1 MASITQFKGINRQNG
16 QAIESLEHVKQS
28 LHDLLTTPIGSRV
41 MRRDY
46 GSVLPFLVDQPMN
59 PRTLMQ
65 MRAAIVHCLTKW
77 ERRVTPQTIF
87 IKGSAH
93 TGIDITIEYKTNE
106 MDSSPKTIALEGLF
120 A

>member
-1 MASITQFKGINRQNG
+1 MPSVSQYKGVDRSNG
-16 QAIESLEHVKQS
+16 QAIESLEHLKQS
-28 LHDLLTTPIGSRV
+28 LHDLLTTAVGSRV

-59 PRTLMQ
+59 ARTLMQ

-77 ERRVTPQTIF
+77 ERRVVPTSIF
-87 IKGSAH
+87 IKGSLL
-93 TGIDITIEYKTNE
+93 TGIDITIEYKINE
-106 MDSSPKTIALEGLF
+106 IGAANQVMNLEGLF

>member
-1 MASITQFKGINRQNG
+1 MASISQFKGVNRHNG
-16 QAIESLEHVKQS
+16 QSITSLEHLKQS
-28 LHDLLTTPIGSRV
+28 LHDILTTPVGSRV

-77 ERRVTPQTIF
+77 ERRVTPLTIY
-87 IKGSAH
+87 IKGSIH
-93 TGIDITIEYKTNE
+93 TGIDITIEYKTNDIE
-106 MDSSPKTIALEGLF
+106 AGQKIALEGLF

>member
-1 MASITQFKGINRQNG
+1 MASISQYKGIDRNNG
-16 QAIESLEHVKQS
+16 QTIKSLDHLKQS
-28 LHDLLTTPIGSRV
+28 LHDLLTTAIGSRV

-59 PRTLMQ
+59 PRTLMK

-77 ERRVTPQTIF
+77 ERRVTPVTIF
-87 IKGSAH
+87 IKGSML
-93 TGIDITIEYKTNE
+93 TGIDITIEYKTNDVGAE
-106 MDSSPKTIALEGLF
+106 TTTLNIEGLF

>member
-1 MASITQFKGINRQNG
+1 MPSISQYKGVDRSNG
-16 QAIESLEHVKQS
+16 QAIESLEHLKQS
-28 LHDLLTTPIGSRV
+28 LHDLLTTAVGSRV

-77 ERRVTPQTIF
+77 ERRVTPITIF
-87 IKGSAH
+87 IKGSLL
-93 TGIDITIEYKTNE
+93 TGIDITIEYKINEIGATNQVLN
-106 MDSSPKTIALEGLF
+106 LEGLF